1 MESVPIVSIKSIQ
14 MKRFSAVGDNAD
26 DPPDRRHGHA
36 QLHSVCIHIL
46 PAMMTIIDEN
56 KEHAMD
62 VEGLGMIVKNKR
74 KAVSL
79 HSDRG

>member
-1 MESVPIVSIKSIQ
+1 
-14 MKRFSAVGDNAD
+14 MKRFLAVEGIAD
-26 DPPDRRHGHA
+26 DPPDRRYGHT
-36 QLHSVCIHIL
+36 QLHSACIHIL
-46 PAMMTIIDEN
+46 PVMMLIIGEN

-62 VEGLGMIVKNKR
+62 GEVLGVIVKNKR